1 MVKIGLRV
9 KIPPHPPPP
18 QKKRK
23 KEENGH
29 SSTYDLHILK

>member
-9 KIPPHPPPP
+9 KI
-18 QKKRK
+18 QKKK
-23 KEENGH
+23 KKKKNEENGH